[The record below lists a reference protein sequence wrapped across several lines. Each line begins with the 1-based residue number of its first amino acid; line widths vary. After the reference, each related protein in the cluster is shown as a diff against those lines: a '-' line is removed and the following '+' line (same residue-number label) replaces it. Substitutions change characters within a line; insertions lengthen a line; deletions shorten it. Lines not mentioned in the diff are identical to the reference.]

1 VAFIQASLL
10 TKRYGQLTALDECS
24 LEAPRGEILG
34 LLGPNGSGK
43 TTLLRLLLGFIK
55 PTSGQASID
64 GLDCYRQ
71 SVEVHRRSSYLPGE
85 PRLFR
90 KLTGRQVLQFF
101 SQLRTSMSAKSVAD
115 LVDRLELDESRQVQ
129 LMSTGMR
136 QKLVLAAVL
145 APDVPLVVLDEPTSN
160 LDPTTRG
167 GVLQLLQEAK
177 DSGKTIIF
185 SSHVLSE
192 VEEICDRVVL
202 LREGH
207 VVETLRMDQMRRQ
220 HRIRAQLTGR
230 LTQPEGALAG
240 NLQIDQDE
248 HQSVTILTG
257 QPLEPLLG
265 WLAAQP
271 LTELRI
277 EPVGLRAVY
286 ERYHP
291 PSES

>member
-1 VAFIQASLL
+1 MAFIQASLL
-10 TKRYGQLTALDECS
+10 TKRYGQLTALDGCS

-286 ERYHP
+286 ERHHP

>member
-1 VAFIQASLL
+1 MAFIQASLL